1 MRTHKRLLVPLD
13 GSVTAESVLPEVEKL
28 ATAAEVEICLIRVA
42 YSHFNGLRVNPLAHQ
57 AEIVREAEQY
67 LEKIKDRLERKGFIV
82 ESWVWYGPDPAKEIL
97 NHIEFFGTD
106 LVVMATHGR
115 GGLKRLL
122 MGSVAE
128 KVAHHTLKP
137 VMLVGA
143 RRDNLKAFAEGSGG
157 CPPEQEYQE
166 CPMGFG
172 GVRSV

>member
-1 MRTHKRLLVPLD
+1 MRTHQRLLVPLD
-13 GSVTAESVLPEVEKL
+13 GSVTAESVLPEVAKL
-28 ATAAEVEICLIRVA
+28 ATAAKAEICLIRVV
-42 YSHFNGLRVNPLAHQ
+42 YSHFNELRVNPLAHQ
-57 AEIVREAEQY
+57 AKMVREAEQY
-67 LEKIKDRLERKGFIV
+67 LAKVKDRLERQGFIV

-115 GGLKRLL
+115 RGLKRLL

-128 KVAHHTLKP
+128 KVAHHTVKP

-143 RRDNLKAFAEGSGG
+143 RRENLRAFAEGSGG
-157 CPPEQEYQE
+157 CPPKQEYQE